1 MISSSSLFIHW
12 SSTPFWPMQIKQ
24 WPQIYEELR
33 EEQEQEENN
42 EMLQRYRWCS
52 RIVSTSGKK
61 NWDPFIMWV
70 GRLFPIPSYLTA
82 DIWSKLSGKK
92 SFHNRSNSRAKQEE
106 PKKSAKKKSISLWFK
121 QSITTNKQNPSET
134 IVILDQDDDD
144 DDDAYS
150 KCFFGCSSSS
160 RQRVTLLALF
170 CIHLQQ
176 EQQHLQLQN
185 PSPLTNLHKTSSAQ
199 RAWSCWWSFSCWRS
213 SSSWSSSSLW
223 SLSLYEKKS
232 RELEEDDDD
241 DNDDVVVPSSSCF
254 FFFFFFYL
262 WVV

>member
-1 MISSSSLFIHW
+1 MFKNCKYKWGRRIGIPSS
-12 SSTPFWPMQIKQ
+12 
-24 WPQIYEELR
+24 
-33 EEQEQEENN
+33 
-42 EMLQRYRWCS
+42 C
-52 RIVSTSGKK
+52 G
-61 NWDPFIMWV
+61 WV
-70 GRLFPIPSYLTA
+70 SYLTA

-106 PKKSAKKKSISLWFK
+106 PKKSAKKKSISLRFK
-121 QSITTNKQNPSET
+121 QASPQTNK
-134 IVILDQDDDD
+134 ILVRLSWFCTRMMMMMMMHS
-144 DDDAYS
+144 S

-170 CIHLQQ
+170 CIQVQQ
-176 EQQHLQLQN
+176 QQQHLQLQN

-223 SLSLYEKKS
+223 SLRMYEKKS

-254 FFFFFFYL
+254 FFFSFFL